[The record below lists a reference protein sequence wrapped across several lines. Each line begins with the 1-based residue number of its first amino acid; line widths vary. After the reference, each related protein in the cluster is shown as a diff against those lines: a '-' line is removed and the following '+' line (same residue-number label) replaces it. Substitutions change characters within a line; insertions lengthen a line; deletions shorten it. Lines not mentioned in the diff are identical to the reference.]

1 MATHPVPSPA
11 EPSSWRAGL
20 RRIPRII
27 WALGLTSMFMDISSE
42 LVHSLLPVYMSSTL
56 GASMLTIGLVEGIAE
71 ATASV
76 TKVFSGVLSDYWNKR
91 KPLVV
96 LGYSLSAFTKPVFP
110 LALSIGWV
118 AAARFVD
125 RIGKG
130 IRDAPRDALVADV
143 TCADIRGSAYGL
155 RQALDS
161 VGALL
166 GPLLALAFMIILR
179 NNVRGVLW
187 IAAAP
192 AFVAVILLFA
202 GVREPERT
210 ASEPV
215 KTVVFRDAKRL
226 ERGYWLIV
234 TLGATFTLARFSEA
248 FLILRAERTGLSIA
262 YVPVVMVVMNAVYTA
277 GAYPAG
283 AASDRLSHRELLFGG
298 VMVLMVADLIL
309 ATATT
314 ILFVLVGAAVWGLH
328 MALTQGL
335 FSKLV
340 ADSAPPDLRGTA
352 FGIFN
357 LIAGV
362 AALFASVIAGFLWN
376 SLGPSATFFAGAA
389 FAAAIGLGMGL
400 QTALQSRPTS

>member
-1 MATHPVPSPA
+1 
-11 EPSSWRAGL
+11 
-20 RRIPRII
+20 
-27 WALGLTSMFMDISSE
+27 MFMDISSE
-42 LVHSLLPVYMSSTL
+42 LVHSLLPVYMTATL
-56 GASMLTIGLVEGIAE
+56 GVSMLTIGLVEGIAE
-71 ATASV
+71 AAASV
-76 TKVFSGVLSDYWNKR
+76 TKVLSGVLSDHWNKR

-130 IRDAPRDALVADV
+130 VRDSPRDALVADV
-143 TCADIRGSAYGL
+143 TSVDIRGSAYGL

-179 NNVRGVLW
+179 NIVRGVLW

-192 AFVAVILLFA
+192 AFVAVILLV

-210 ASEPV
+210 GSEPV
-215 KTVVFRDAKRL
+215 KTVGFRDAKRL
-226 ERGYWLIV
+226 EQGYWLIV

-248 FLILRAERTGLSIA
+248 FLILRAERAGLSIA

-283 AASDRLSHRELLFGG
+283 AASDSLSHRKLLFGG
-298 VMVLMVADLIL
+298 VVALIVADLIL
-309 ATATT
+309 AAATT
-314 ILFVLVGAAVWGLH
+314 ILFVLLGAAVWGLH

-340 ADSAPPDLRGTA
+340 ADSAPLDLRGTA

-376 SLGPSATFFAGAA
+376 SFGPSATFFAGAV
-389 FAAAIGLGMGL
+389 FAAATGLGMGL
-400 QTALQSRPTS
+400 QTALQSRQTP